1 MIFTYYFSYTCIQG
15 RKAISMIV
23 VRGIIDIIKKRKIWG
38 ISERIDLG
46 APRDRLRSEHV
57 R

>member
-1 MIFTYYFSYTCIQG
+1 MILTYYFSYTCIQG